1 MASTYIYR
9 NNDATAGGGYSSTWT
24 WSAWVKRGTLGE
36 QGLFMN
42 RRIDHVSNSRMR
54 FQFSSSDNLFI
65 ETKDSTSGDDNY
77 METKM
82 KFRDVNAWYH
92 IVLAFDTTQ
101 SNETDRI
108 KIWINN
114 KSIEGDLGGWNSP
127 NRAGSTFGMLFS
139 SATRSMLGIAT
150 NNSNTDFMFDGSM
163 SHVHFIYGT
172 AYTPSAFGET
182 DATTGEWKIK
192 TSPSVTYGSQ
202 GFFVLKDGN
211 SATDQSGQS
220 NNMTIDG
227 GTLTKTEDCPS
238 NVFATL
244 NPLVISELAS
254 LSKGNNTITG
264 TSASNNSHSPAT
276 LQVGTSGKY
285 YYEVKVT
292 ANESGGSEYSA
303 DGIVPNA
310 EAIQQGTGAAGF
322 FPKLYFDCQG
332 KVERSSLGT
341 GLADLTGLTSVGST
355 GIKMFAIDM
364 DNGAIYIGA
373 NGVWLNNGSAVGVPT
388 SGGSKT
394 GAMWSFTPSDYPNIA
409 ICSSAY
415 NGSVTNYNFGNGY
428 FGTTAVSSAGTNASG
443 NGIFE
448 YDVPTG
454 YTALSTKGLNT

>member
-1 MASTYIYR
+1 MATVLQRYGSGAY
-9 NNDATAGGGYSSTWT
+9 YSKLTMSFWI
-24 WSAWVKRGTLGE
+24 KRSKLGE
-36 QGLFMN
+36 QGIFG
-42 RRIDHVSNSRMR
+42 RREGSATA
-54 FQFSSSDNLFI
+54 NL
-65 ETKDSTSGDDNY
+65 STCHFSGDDSLLINFRDGGGTSKYY
-77 METKM
+77 MITSKF
-82 KFRDVNAWYH
+82 FRDVGAWYH
-92 IVLAFDTTQ
+92 IHIMLDGDNATQGDRSKLYVNGVRETSFQLLNNPSSTGYEVNLFVGGSYYTYIARGLRSQTDAWLTYEGCMSNFNCSTGYVYEPTVFGEVDTT
-101 SNETDRI
+101 
-108 KIWINN
+108 
-114 KSIEGDLGGWNSP
+114 
-127 NRAGSTFGMLFS
+127 
-139 SATRSMLGIAT
+139 
-150 NNSNTDFMFDGSM
+150 
-163 SHVHFIYGT
+163 
-172 AYTPSAFGET
+172 
-182 DATTGEWKIK
+182 TGQWKIINDP
-192 TSPSVTYGSQ
+192 TFTPGTD
-202 GFFVLKDGN
+202 GFTILKDGN
-211 SATDQSGQS
+211 TITDQSAGS
-220 NNMTIDG
+220 NNFSLYS
-227 GTLTKTEDCPS
+227 GTLTNTLDCPS

-415 NGSVTNYNFGNGY
+415 NGSVTNYNFGNGT
-428 FGTTAVSSAGTNASG
+428 FGTTAVSSAGTAGSTPG
-443 NGIFE
+443 TFE
-448 YDVPTG
+448 YDVPSG
-454 YTALSTKGLNT
+454 YEPLSTKGLNA